1 MKPKDKMDRTL
12 TGFAFSSPEEVLD
25 TVYLF
30 SVKDCPLYLL
40 SSLLLIV
47 SLVLQP

>member
-1 MKPKDKMDRTL
+1 MDRTL
-12 TGFAFSSPEEVLD
+12 TGFAFSSPKEVLD
-25 TVYLF
+25 TVCVF
-30 SVKDCPLYLL
+30 SVKDSLLYLL